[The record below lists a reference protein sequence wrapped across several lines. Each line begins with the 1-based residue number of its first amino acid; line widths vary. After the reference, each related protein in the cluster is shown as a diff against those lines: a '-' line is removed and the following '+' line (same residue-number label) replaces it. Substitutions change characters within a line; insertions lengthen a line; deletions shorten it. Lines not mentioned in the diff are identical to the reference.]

1 MTKEIAQVLL
11 SKIEDIEIDLSHVKS
26 ELKVFLS
33 GVATAPER
41 QTEKEKLNEALK
53 LKVKKRFQ

>member
-1 MTKEIAQVLL
+1 MTKEIAQALL

-26 ELKVFLS
+26 ELIVFLG

-41 QTEKEKLNEALK
+41 QTEKEKLREALK
-53 LKVKKRFQ
+53 QKVKKKFQ